1 MSKQKHKKFIVS
13 LERHLY
19 QTDKILGGGML
30 GCPPHC
36 MNPSLAKI
44 LWLTIHQ
51 HKYIMFLLLTQ
62 NQNLSFF
69 NPGGRE
75 KHVAVACV
83 AHWVTEHAPKENTT
97 YNL

>member
-51 HKYIMFLLLTQ
+51 HKYIKYCYVF
-62 NQNLSFF
+62 
-69 NPGGRE
+69 
-75 KHVAVACV
+75 V
-83 AHWVTEHAPKENTT
+83 AHTKPEFVIFQSRGEGETCGCGMRST
-97 YNL
+97 LGD